1 MPTFGDTTP
10 GAADFP
16 TSNDRAIVRKF
27 TLTDN
32 ADLVSITLAFDGS
45 GAAADNHKGV
55 IYADSAGSP
64 GALVAVSSPGLL
76 GIGGTSLTLAI
87 AGTLAPGDY
96 WIGGLSE
103 SFNARWVCDSGIS
116 GLRQESVT
124 YASPASTFGTPAGT
138 TTDGISA
145 YVTYNLAGS
154 LPTNP
159 GSDVTIFGWVP
170 TPAGS
175 CAAAIDESGAAND
188 TDYVTSPD
196 LRAAAD
202 PLRMTLAGA
211 VLAGTVNVA
220 VRASVNSG
228 TGNLTVRFFDAG
240 GSQVGVTSPQALT
253 TTPTTYNLPV
263 TLSGTATQVQIEVTT

>member
-10 GAADFP
+10 GGSSFP
-16 TSNDRAIVRKF
+16 MNTDRAVVRSF

-45 GAAADNHKGV
+45 STSAENHKGI
-55 IYADSAGSP
+55 IYSDSGGLP
-64 GALVAVSSPGLL
+64 GTLVAVSSPGLL

-87 AGTLAPGDY
+87 SGSLAPGTY
-96 WIGGLSE
+96 WLGGVTDG
-103 SFNARWVCDSGIS
+103 FTGRWVADAGA
-116 GLRQESVT
+116 GGQRQESLT
-124 YASPASTFGTPAGT
+124 YASPASSFGTPAGST
-138 TTDGISA
+138 ADGISV

-202 PLRMTLAGA
+202 PLRMALAGA

-228 TGNLTVRFFDAG
+228 TGNLTVRFFDASG
-240 GSQVGVTSPQALT
+240 NQVGVTSPQALT

-263 TLSGTATQVQIEVTT
+263 SLSDTATQVQIEVTT